1 MWGKIDTTEVVL
13 QIWNKD
19 MSMTSELDAFGMKFS
34 TRLQIGPMGR
44 IKMTIL
50 AP

>member
-19 MSMTSELDAFGMKFS
+19 MSIVQDIQVRRIWDEVLYYVADWGELK
-34 TRLQIGPMGR
+34 
-44 IKMTIL
+44 
-50 AP
+50 